1 MRKNLISMILAV
13 VLAAGTI
20 SPASVCAAEVSGQ
33 ETISAD
39 NEAVQE
45 ETAEEQAQIEA
56 EEPGAD
62 NTEEITG
69 DNDTPELAEDIAEE
83 SVAEETKP
91 EEPFMD
97 EIVIEEGAEEVVVD
111 GEKGGPSS
119 DELFAE
125 FVERSF
131 EGQPLS
137 AASAKKRSA
146 VSALQGNDRMVYNHL
161 AGLLPQ
167 IAAGERASTEFE
179 ITPAILGL
187 ENNSWTAEELGI
199 EVVEWED
206 LIKDRLI
213 KRLRSE
219 QL

>member
-69 DNDTPELAEDIAEE
+69 DNDTPELVGDNNG
-83 SVAEETKP
+83 TP
-91 EEPFMD
+91 ELR
-97 EIVIEEGAEEVVVD
+97 GYC
-111 GEKGGPSS
+111 
-119 DELFAE
+119 
-125 FVERSF
+125 R
-131 EGQPLS
+131 
-137 AASAKKRSA
+137 
-146 VSALQGNDRMVYNHL
+146 GNCCRRDQ
-161 AGLLPQ
+161 A
-167 IAAGERASTEFE
+167 
-179 ITPAILGL
+179 
-187 ENNSWTAEELGI
+187 
-199 EVVEWED
+199 
-206 LIKDRLI
+206 
-213 KRLRSE
+213 
-219 QL
+219 